1 MKNDQSKCG
10 VDSTTPHTVGACAA
24 AFLCDLF
31 FGLCA
36 VLALRRYQM
45 EIQMAEGGVNV
56 GIAGI
61 LLFGA
66 LVVGFDVADLRSLVL
81 RRHPRRDRGF
91 DVFKNCHRHFSF
103 RFFWTSSLSD
113 KFLCRLNIISI
124 IAILE
129 TAFVKARFL
138 FNSNIR
144 VSGVR
149 SLSEI

>member
-91 DVFKNCHRHFSF
+91 DSFKNCHRHFSF
-103 RFFWTSSLSD
+103 RFSDKYSLST
-113 KFLCRLNIISI
+113 
-124 IAILE
+124 E
-129 TAFVKARFL
+129 YTVKK
-138 FNSNIR
+138 S
-144 VSGVR
+144 
-149 SLSEI
+149 